1 MEEWKPYI
9 LGEIVEKVID
19 NRGKSAPSSSNERY
33 PLIEINAIGGFHPNY
48 SEIRKYVS
56 DTVFHSWF
64 RAGHPTEG
72 DILIP
77 TVGTIGIVSLMDN
90 CEACIAQNVIALRL
104 KKEFC
109 PEFVYYYLRSK
120 TAINYL
126 LNLNIGGVQ
135 PSIKVP
141 HLLKMPIYLPSI
153 ETQKA
158 IASMLL
164 SFDNKIELNNR
175 INHNLEEQA
184 QALYKSWFVD
194 FEPFKGGKFVDSEL
208 GMIPEGWRV
217 GSIYDICDVY
227 YGAPFNSTLFNADK
241 KGLPLIRIRDLAKQ
255 EAGIYTEERHPKG
268 QLTHKGDILVGMDGE
283 FSVYIWG
290 VENSWINQRI
300 SRFSP
305 KPGISH
311 YFLTETLR
319 PQLKAVESSEVA
331 TTVIHIGKNDYDKF
345 VSIIPPQSVLDTF
358 YHVSEP
364 LFLQYVENLSFNHEL
379 SESRDVLLPQ
389 LMSGNLAFV
398 DINS

>member
-1 MEEWKPYI
+1 MTA
-9 LGEIVEKVID
+9 L
-19 NRGKSAPSSSNERY
+19 
-33 PLIEINAIGGFHPNY
+33 HTY
-48 SEIRKYVS
+48 SRRRRRFL
-56 DTVFHSWF
+56 TP
-64 RAGHPTEG
+64 R
-72 DILIP
+72 
-77 TVGTIGIVSLMDN
+77 
-90 CEACIAQNVIALRL
+90 
-104 KKEFC
+104 
-109 PEFVYYYLRSK
+109 
-120 TAINYL
+120 
-126 LNLNIGGVQ
+126 
-135 PSIKVP
+135 
-141 HLLKMPIYLPSI
+141 MP
-153 ETQKA
+153 
-158 IASMLL
+158 
-164 SFDNKIELNNR
+164 R
-175 INHNLEEQA
+175 NHNLEEQA